1 MNCQSFEG
9 LVNELAREQ
18 TMDASVR
25 QEALLHSR
33 SCAICGALL
42 EDERLLTHTL
52 REFSTRM
59 RALTV
64 SPAIEQALLAGF
76 REHQT
81 TNPVA
86 EIHSRRRHF
95 VYAAAAAAVL
105 LLAFAAI
112 AYQANLL
119 RRQEKPVVLV
129 SSGTGDRGID
139 VKNQPT
145 TPGNRSSD
153 SVGSPAVAKPNRI
166 HLNSPRHRKAQ
177 RTKPISNNEAV
188 AANHATTEVVS
199 QFIPIGYST
208 VFNVEEGA
216 QLLRVEMP
224 RSAMV
229 RFGLPVNM
237 ERYNERVKAD
247 VLVSADGLAR
257 AIRFVQ

>member
-1 MNCQSFEG
+1 MNCQRFEG

-25 QEALLHSR
+25 HKALLHSR
-33 SCAICGALL
+33 SCVICGVLL
-42 EDERLLTHTL
+42 EDQRLLTHTL

-59 RALTV
+59 RAVTV
-64 SPAIEQALLAGF
+64 PPAIQQTLLAEF

-95 VYAAAAAAVL
+95 GYAAAAAAVL

-129 SSGTGDRGID
+129 PSGTGDPGLE

-145 TPGNRSSD
+145 PATRPSD
-153 SVGSPAVAKPNRI
+153 TDVSPPVAKPTQI
-166 HLNSPRHRKAQ
+166 HVNSHRHRKTQ
-177 RTKPISNNEAV
+177 RTKPIANNETV

-199 QFIPIGYST
+199 EFIPIGYST
-208 VFNVEEGA
+208 LNVEEGA
-216 QLLRVEMP
+216 QLFRVEMP